1 MADIRITSLA
11 LLTSV
16 DPSVDALM
24 IEDISS
30 GETKKTTPEYLKLG
44 MSLNNVDNTSDLNK
58 PISTA
63 TQTALDGKQ
72 ITITGA
78 ATTITSSDL
87 TASRALVS
95 DASGKVA
102 ISPVTSTELGY
113 LDGVTS
119 AIQTQIDG
127 KQGSLTL
134 TTNGTSGAAT
144 LVGDTLNIPQ
154 YTGGSGVAGVSSLE
168 NLTGDLTLAPGTGIS
183 ITDNGSNTITITN
196 TGGSGS
202 AGVSSLENLTG
213 DLTLVAGSNVTI
225 TDNGSDAITIAASG
239 ISDGDKGDITVSA
252 SGATWTIDSGVVT
265 DAKLSTGIDAAKIAD
280 GSVSNAEFQYI
291 GGLTSDAQTQINGKE
306 ATITGAAT
314 TITSSDLTAS
324 RAVTSSATGKIEVS
338 AVTSTELGYLDG
350 VTSAIQTQIDGKEA
364 TITGAATTITSS
376 DLTASRAVTSSAT
389 GKIEVSSVTST
400 ELGYLDGV
408 TSAIQTQIDGKQDVL
423 VSGTNIKTINSTSLL
438 GSGDVSVQETLVSGT
453 NIKTIN
459 STSLLGSGDISIA
472 ANPSGGAGLI
482 QFSDGSAFAS
492 DSNLFYDNTNKRLG
506 IAEGS
511 PTARVQIKG
520 SGSTSAT
527 TALLVQNSSGTDL
540 MKVDDG
546 GNINLRSNVFVN
558 HPTVS
563 SRLLRLGWGSIYAED
578 SGSEL
583 AIGADYSIPSS
594 PSIIL
599 GGSTRSTGAN
609 TMQLQAINGVSV
621 ASSFTSPNSSAQLDV
636 SSTTKGFLPP
646 RMTTTQKNAISSP
659 AAGLVVYDTDTNK
672 LCCYNGTSWNDLF

>member
-168 NLTGDLTLAPGTGIS
+168 NLTGDLTLAAGTGIS